1 MQYDDAVKAFFPARP
16 LDTVLPEAVRLA
28 GPARRLR
35 DAAEPIATHPIWS
48 RRVNEAQAELGLD
61 FLSGYVWGRAT
72 ALGVPTP
79 GVAASAFA
87 WFEPGLVGRTLLAG
101 QAAVGRDR
109 LLEVRRRE
117 TAASLSDVLEG
128 RETAPVADRLLAAA
142 RTLPT
147 AGRPLYSGLLDLP
160 VPADPVGRLQRACE
174 LVREARGDA
183 HVAVAV
189 SAGLGPVEMN
199 VFTEVWNG
207 IEQGT
212 YTASRGWDEDQ
223 VAGGV
228 AVLQARGWLVD
239 GVLTEEGRQVRH
251 ELEAATDI
259 AQWRLVEALGGAL
272 DDTVSALDQW
282 GERCVSAG
290 VFPADIL
297 KRACG

>member
-1 MQYDDAVKAFFPARP
+1 MQYDDAVTAFFPARP

-35 DAAEPIATHPIWS
+35 DAAEPIATHPTWS

-61 FLSGYVWGRAT
+61 FLSGYVWGRAA

-79 GVAASAFA
+79 AVAASAFA
-87 WFEPGLVGRTLLAG
+87 WFEPRLVGRMLQAG
-101 QAAVGRDR
+101 QAAVSRDR
-109 LLEVRRRE
+109 LLEVRLRE
-117 TAASLSDVLEG
+117 TAAGLADVLEG
-128 RETAPVADRLLAAA
+128 EDVAPVATRLMTAA

-147 AGRPLYSGLLDLP
+147 AGRPLYAGLLDLP
-160 VPADPVGRLQRACE
+160 VPTEPAGQLQRACD

-199 VFTEVWNG
+199 VFTEIWNG
-207 IEQGT
+207 IEQGS
-212 YTASRGWDEDQ
+212 YTATRGWSTDQ
-223 VAGGV
+223 VAV
-228 AVLQARGWLVD
+228 AVDVLEGRGWLRD
-239 GVLTEEGRQVRH
+239 GALTDEGRTVRH

-259 AQWRLVEALGGAL
+259 AQWRVVEALGSDL
-272 DDTVSALDQW
+272 DDVVTTLEAW

>member
-1 MQYDDAVKAFFPARP
+1 VHYDDAVTAFFPARP

-35 DAAEPIATHPIWS
+35 DAAEPIATHPIWA
-48 RRVNEAQAELGLD
+48 RRVNEAQAGLGLD
-61 FLSGYVWGRAT
+61 FLSGYVWGRAA
-72 ALGVPTP
+72 ALGTPTP

-87 WFEPGLVGRTLLAG
+87 WFEPGLVGRTLRAG
-101 QAAVGRDR
+101 QAAVDRDR
-109 LLEVRRRE
+109 LLAVRSRA
-117 TAASLSDVLEG
+117 TVASLSDVLAG
-128 RETAPVADRLLAAA
+128 QDLAPVADRLLAAA
-142 RTLPT
+142 HTLPT
-147 AGRPLYSGLLDLP
+147 AGRPLYAGLLDLP
-160 VPADPVGRLQRACE
+160 VPTSPAGRLQRACE

-207 IEQGT
+207 IEQGS
-212 YTASRGWDEDQ
+212 YTATRGWDEAQ
-223 VAGGV
+223 VAVGV
-228 AVLQARGWLVD
+228 TVLEQRGWLLD
-239 GVLTEEGRQVRH
+239 GALTEDGRQVRH

-259 AQWRLVEALGGAL
+259 AQWRLVEALGDAL
-272 DDTVSALDQW
+272 DDVVAALEQW
-282 GERCVSAG
+282 GARCVSAG